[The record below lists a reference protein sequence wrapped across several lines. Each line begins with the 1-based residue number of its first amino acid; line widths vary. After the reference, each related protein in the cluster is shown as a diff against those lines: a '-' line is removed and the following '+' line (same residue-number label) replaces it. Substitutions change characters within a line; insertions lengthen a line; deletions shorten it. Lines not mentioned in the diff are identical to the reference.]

1 MRRGEEERRGMRK
14 RGEIKK
20 GKCGRGEYLHG
31 LVLGEDS
38 DIVGRGPGGIGDYVG
53 HHKGDLP
60 FLPCFK
66 TNMKGSEWA

>member
-1 MRRGEEERRGMRK
+1 MRRGEEERRGVRK

-20 GKCGRGEYLHG
+20 GKYLHG

-38 DIVGRGPGGIGDYVG
+38 DIVGRGPRGIGDYVG

-60 FLPCFK
+60 LLPCFK
-66 TNMKGSEWA
+66 TNMKGSECA